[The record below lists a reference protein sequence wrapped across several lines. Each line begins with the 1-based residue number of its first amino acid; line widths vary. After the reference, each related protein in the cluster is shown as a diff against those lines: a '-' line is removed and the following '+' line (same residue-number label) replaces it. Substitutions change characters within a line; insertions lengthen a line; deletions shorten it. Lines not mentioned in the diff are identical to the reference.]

1 MAERP
6 RFFDDIAGVAGGAL
20 SVISGLRQEA
30 EALARTAVDD
40 ALRRLDLVRRDEMEA
55 MTEQVSKARTAQ
67 EEAEGTV
74 TQLTSRLSVLEA
86 RVAALEAKEHDPEI

>member
-55 MTEQVSKARTAQ
+55 MTEQLAKARTAQ
-67 EEAEGTV
+67 EEAEGSA